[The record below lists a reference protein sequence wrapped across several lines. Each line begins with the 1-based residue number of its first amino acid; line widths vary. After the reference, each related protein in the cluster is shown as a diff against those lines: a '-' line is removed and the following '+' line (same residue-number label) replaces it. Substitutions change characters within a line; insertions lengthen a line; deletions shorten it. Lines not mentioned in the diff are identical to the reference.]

1 MSNKN
6 KLIGL
11 SLIALATLCA
21 CTDDN
26 HADGKGN
33 RLVTFSVN
41 TKANGGWSDING
53 SRSAWMS
60 PQAQQ
65 MGEPVEMEGKLNGK
79 TVYLTSEVTEGFPTD
94 NPTFTRGT
102 QITNADGMSSSFGVT
117 AFLGK
122 QKYMD
127 HVEIK
132 KSADSW
138 KPETDYFWLN
148 GKPLDF
154 YAWYPYNSAEGT
166 NGIPAGMTL
175 KQEDFSFISYTV
187 PTDVS
192 KQEDLMFAVNKNASE
207 PADGKATSLDFKHSL
222 AAVKFV
228 VGDLPAGV
236 TVKSIIQKGVK
247 VTGSLNVNAINQNW
261 VLEGDAK
268 DMQLVSDATAGT
280 DDKLPAEGEA
290 FFMMPQDLDSKVSV
304 EVVLND
310 GTVTGSLL
318 TAPLTG
324 TWVMGNTYT
333 YNISRTSVTPITSNS
348 EFIAYTQEA
357 LTDQVAFFVNAGSS
371 TGEAKPLTISAD
383 NNVTVSPSQLTKQKY
398 ENEEIKVTWPANVA
412 TATVTVNYDSKNY
425 KVKLER
431 KTPDTDGAYWIYSIP
446 ETTSASLGSDIAS
459 VQNASKSDWIAMT
472 SSAKYSSNYST
483 TTYENSQGGDIYLQT
498 LSVPSGT
505 TSRFASLLVKKEN
518 INDNVMC
525 CVEQLH
531 ISTNFGFKDCERN
544 ISRESEQWNIVV
556 SGGRFKDANTA
567 LKARV
572 VISSDVPDNQITKL
586 GRDLT
591 YNSKFAEITYD
602 KNKRQG
608 VSINP
613 YVKKRWDTAI
623 FALGPKQKNPN
634 ANEPVNNGTRSVNV
648 QIQIPNV
655 TDKWFDCGEKGTMS
669 DRFHWGKDFAI
680 GHQWTDSQGN
690 GWDNAALPILRD
702 YWFVHKKHPMFGLH
716 RWGLIR
722 WDSNQHIGESALFL
736 VCSTVKGWAGLSIT
750 DIYGI
755 TTDRSW
761 DYIACANIYSIT
773 DPENPDYDYVRK
785 GDPSYSNAFIKCKAV
800 RATRF
805 PDSDWTNYPGPNS
818 VWIPVVYTTAEMF
831 KGTDYYNAKS
841 RPSDT
846 MPIKGKSVN
855 E

>member
-1 MSNKN
+1 
-6 KLIGL
+6 
-11 SLIALATLCA
+11 
-21 CTDDN
+21 
-26 HADGKGN
+26 
-33 RLVTFSVN
+33 
-41 TKANGGWSDING
+41 
-53 SRSAWMS
+53 
-60 PQAQQ
+60 
-65 MGEPVEMEGKLNGK
+65 
-79 TVYLTSEVTEGFPTD
+79 
-94 NPTFTRGT
+94 
-102 QITNADGMSSSFGVT
+102 
-117 AFLGK
+117 
-122 QKYMD
+122 
-127 HVEIK
+127 
-132 KSADSW
+132 
-138 KPETDYFWLN
+138 
-148 GKPLDF
+148 
-154 YAWYPYNSAEGT
+154 
-166 NGIPAGMTL
+166 
-175 KQEDFSFISYTV
+175 
-187 PTDVS
+187 
-192 KQEDLMFAVNKNASE
+192 MFAVNKNATE
-207 PADGKATSLDFKHSL
+207 PADDNATSLEFKHSL

-236 TVKSIIQKGVK
+236 TVKSITLKGVK
-247 VTGSLNVNAINQNW
+247 VTGSLNVNATNQNW
-261 VLEGDAK
+261 SLEGDAI

-333 YNISRTSVTPITSNS
+333 YNISHTSVTPITSNN

-383 NNVTVSPSQLTKQKY
+383 NSITVSPSQLTKQKY

-525 CVEQLH
+525 CVEQLP

-556 SGGRFKDANTA
+556 SDGRFKDANTA

-608 VSINP
+608 VSTNP

-680 GHQWTDSQGN
+680 GHQWTDSRGN

-722 WDSNQHIGESALFL
+722 WDVNQHIGESALFL
-736 VCSTVKGWAGLSIT
+736 VVSTVKGWDGLSTT

-755 TTDRSW
+755 ITDRSW
-761 DYIACANIYSIT
+761 DYIACANIYSVT

-785 GDPSYSNAFIKCKAV
+785 GNPSYSNAFIKCKAFQ
-800 RATRF
+800 ATRF
-805 PDSDWTNYPGPNS
+805 PDSEWTNYPGPNS
-818 VWIPVVYTTAEMF
+818 IWIPVVYTTAEMF
-831 KGTDYYNAKS
+831 KGTDYYNANS

>member
-1 MSNKN
+1 
-6 KLIGL
+6 
-11 SLIALATLCA
+11 
-21 CTDDN
+21 
-26 HADGKGN
+26 
-33 RLVTFSVN
+33 
-41 TKANGGWSDING
+41 
-53 SRSAWMS
+53 
-60 PQAQQ
+60 
-65 MGEPVEMEGKLNGK
+65 
-79 TVYLTSEVTEGFPTD
+79 
-94 NPTFTRGT
+94 
-102 QITNADGMSSSFGVT
+102 
-117 AFLGK
+117 
-122 QKYMD
+122 
-127 HVEIK
+127 
-132 KSADSW
+132 
-138 KPETDYFWLN
+138 
-148 GKPLDF
+148 
-154 YAWYPYNSAEGT
+154 
-166 NGIPAGMTL
+166 
-175 KQEDFSFISYTV
+175 
-187 PTDVS
+187 
-192 KQEDLMFAVNKNASE
+192 MFAVNKNATE
-207 PADGKATSLDFKHSL
+207 PADDNATSLEFKHSL

-236 TVKSIIQKGVK
+236 TVKSITLKGVK
-247 VTGSLNVNAINQNW
+247 VTGSLNVNATNQNW
-261 VLEGDAK
+261 SLEGDAI

-333 YNISRTSVTPITSNS
+333 YNISHTSVTPITSNN

-383 NNVTVSPSQLTKQKY
+383 NSITVSPSQLTKQKY

-525 CVEQLH
+525 CVEQLP

-556 SGGRFKDANTA
+556 SDGRFKDANTA

-608 VSINP
+608 VSTNP

-680 GHQWTDSQGN
+680 GHQWTDSRGN

-722 WDSNQHIGESALFL
+722 WDGNQHIGESALFL
-736 VCSTVKGWAGLSIT
+736 VCSTVKGWADLSIT

-761 DYIACANIYSIT
+761 DYIACANIYSVT

-785 GDPSYSNAFIKCKAV
+785 GNPSYSNAFIKCKAV
-800 RATRF
+800 RAARF

-818 VWIPVVYTTAEMF
+818 IWIPVVYTTAEMF